1 MAYFGRTII
10 FFWNKCSTASKIRI
24 YLVSFE
30 ENLPKSW
37 LLFITDKKKSRLW
50 LLIQASFKFAMPWGE
65 KVAPILSRF
74 SSRWQATPELKITL
88 IPVSTFTDNK
98 MASKRKMM
106 LTSKI
111 LNIKSPLLQVVNDFV
126 VLNVSYQNNKNNEQ
140 IIKTKVSCFIN
151 NLDFFVSRLRSIL
164 YAQDARAYGIQ
175 MKVIAS

>member
-1 MAYFGRTII
+1 
-10 FFWNKCSTASKIRI
+10 
-24 YLVSFE
+24 
-30 ENLPKSW
+30 
-37 LLFITDKKKSRLW
+37 
-50 LLIQASFKFAMPWGE
+50 
-65 KVAPILSRF
+65 
-74 SSRWQATPELKITL
+74 
-88 IPVSTFTDNK
+88 

-126 VLNVSYQNNKNNEQ
+126 GVNVFYQNNKNNEQ

-164 YAQDARAYGIQ
+164 YAQDVRAYGIQ